1 MENYENKELLK
12 EAAKQSL
19 GSLKDLKPGTEEY
32 TNTAKMALQ
41 LYDMQLKSDEQE
53 SNQNLKED
61 EERRKGQEVINDQEK
76 AAKARRIEWA
86 KFGISCLTFLGTIGT
101 TVYWSI
107 CEAGGRGESCGLS
120 LFFMRYHDI
129 PPKEWTSYYG
139 SVYRCNHP
147 VYRVCTLYREQ
158 GKGLCVIQQR
168 YNEKTKATYWSA
180 IDPWLTDKIYLHE
193 GFRQYFDSHAKKKN
207 AKGEYPTVTVRQIM
221 WALRM
226 KPLKK
231 ERWETVFDRSLI

>member
-1 MENYENKELLK
+1 MVLNGGNSNYFVKEKNQNGKLR
-12 EAAKQSL
+12 KQGIAE
-19 GSLKDLKPGTEEY
+19 GSGKAIAGESQGLETGTDEY

-107 CEAGGRGESCGLS
+107 CEAGGVAPLS
-120 LFFMRYHDI
+120 RAMND
-129 PPKEWTSYYG
+129 G
-139 SVYRCNHP
+139 
-147 VYRVCTLYREQ
+147 
-158 GKGLCVIQQR
+158 
-168 YNEKTKATYWSA
+168 
-180 IDPWLTDKIYLHE
+180 LHE
-193 GFRQYFDSHAKKKN
+193 IKRGF
-207 AKGEYPTVTVRQIM
+207 T
-221 WALRM
+221 
-226 KPLKK
+226 
-231 ERWETVFDRSLI
+231 DRK

>member
-19 GSLKDLKPGTEEY
+19 ESLKDLKPGTDEY

-107 CEAGGRGESCGLS
+107 CDAGGVAPLS
-120 LFFMRYHDI
+120 RAMND
-129 PPKEWTSYYG
+129 G
-139 SVYRCNHP
+139 
-147 VYRVCTLYREQ
+147 
-158 GKGLCVIQQR
+158 
-168 YNEKTKATYWSA
+168 
-180 IDPWLTDKIYLHE
+180 LHE
-193 GFRQYFDSHAKKKN
+193 IKRGF
-207 AKGEYPTVTVRQIM
+207 T
-221 WALRM
+221 
-226 KPLKK
+226 
-231 ERWETVFDRSLI
+231 DRK